1 MAENKISPITPDKI
15 KIKDVGVIQ
24 RTIFYDPRGF
34 LIETFASAKEKGKS
48 VYSYNSVTHPGQAR
62 DKDQY
67 HFHQHQKDRFTI
79 IKGKMWILLLDMRK
93 KSSTYGLLQVVEAK
107 GASLKIKTKKTVTV
121 YTITIPEGVYHGI
134 MAPGPGEAEL
144 VNHPTKEYNPD
155 DEGRISFKEIRVPS
169 LNNAIFSWDLVKKK

>member
-1 MAENKISPITPDKI
+1 MKKNRIVLISPEKI
-15 KIKDVGVIQ
+15 KIKKVKVIK

-34 LIETFASAKEKGKS
+34 LVETFDSAKEKSKS
-48 VYSYNSVTHPGQAR
+48 IYSYNSVTRPGQAR

-67 HFHQHQKDRFTI
+67 HFHKHQKDRFTI
-79 IKGKMWILLLDMRK
+79 VRGTMWILLLDMRK
-93 KSSTYGLLQVVEAK
+93 NSSTYGRLEVVEAK
-107 GASLKIKTKKTVTV
+107 GADLKIKVKKTVPV

-144 VNHPTKEYNPD
+144 VNHPTKEYNPQ
-155 DEGRISFKEIRVPS
+155 DEGRISFKEIKVKS